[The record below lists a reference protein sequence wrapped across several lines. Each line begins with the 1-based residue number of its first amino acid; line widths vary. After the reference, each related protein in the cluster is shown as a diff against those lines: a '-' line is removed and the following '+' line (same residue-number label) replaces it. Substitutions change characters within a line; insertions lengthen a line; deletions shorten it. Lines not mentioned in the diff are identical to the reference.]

1 MLPCVCASGVLKGL
15 VLQAL
20 EKLQVPVGGA
30 GGTSTEAL
38 VHALEKREGKVEV
51 ASVDL
56 EQELKDLKG
65 LDLFSLFPSSV
76 WPAANPVMWF
86 AHCAVVF
93 CFRYLAFLQVREMKT
108 RIREIEKREGKAA
121 GGARFSK
128 LTSKSEESQMCM

>member
-1 MLPCVCASGVLKGL
+1 MLPCACASGVLKGL

-20 EKLQVPVGGA
+20 EKLQVPA

-56 EQELKDLKG
+56 EQELKDLKD

-121 GGARFSK
+121 GGAPFFK
-128 LTSKSEESQMCM
+128 VDLKK

>member
-1 MLPCVCASGVLKGL
+1 MLHCVCASGVLKGL

-20 EKLQVPVGGA
+20 EKLQVPVGG
-30 GGTSTEAL
+30 TSTEAL
-38 VHALEKREGKVEV
+38 VHALEKREGKVDV
-51 ASVDL
+51 ASIDL

-65 LDLFSLFPSSV
+65 LSLFSLFPSSV

-93 CFRYLAFLQVREMKT
+93 WFRYLAFLQVREMKT

-121 GGARFSK
+121 GGAPFFK
-128 LTSKSEESQMCM
+128 VDLKK